1 MKLRI
6 ISSKRLTWVVLL
18 ALLFEFVPPLVQE
31 AMANETSITY
41 PALAHGYDI
50 SLGATSACAVE
61 SAGTIL
67 CWGKNTNGQLGNGL
81 TVDSRTP
88 VRVIGITDAIA
99 VSVGGASA
107 CAILAD
113 SSVSCWGSGA
123 NGQFGDGTTNGSL
136 SPKPIGLSNV
146 KSLSVGTTSSCAV
159 IQDSS
164 VKCWGDNF
172 WGQSGMG
179 SVGGIRT
186 ITAVSGLS
194 GVASVSVQGGAVC
207 VVLEDGQVKC
217 WGSNKYLILGTTS
230 LSYSTRPLALTNIS
244 GVSKIALGVKNACA
258 VLRSGLVKCWGD
270 NASGQLGD
278 GTNLNSAYPLV
289 IPDIQ
294 NALMVSVGGLSA
306 CANLADGSV
315 KCWGSNSWGQLG
327 DGTKV
332 ASSMP
337 TQVVG
342 LKDSVQVA
350 LSPNASGSVCSVS
363 WDAKTNCWGGDPL
376 LFANGIIRTESSL
389 PADTLLETQRV
400 EATSRSL
407 TIAWVSALTENPG
420 TLDGYF
426 VRYRSEDAGSW
437 KSLEIPLSAGR
448 SVHLED
454 LESNTRYR
462 VEISPIDGPGVT
474 HTMVVYASTLGTD
487 NDRTSLAFG
496 RQVSAGSTF
505 SCAALDDG
513 RVQCWGQNTNGQLG
527 DGTHISAIQPVTV
540 SQISSAQTVS
550 AGRNSACAVLFS
562 GEVQCWG
569 SNTYGILGG
578 PEALD
583 SAIPVVVSGLSS
595 AVTVG
600 VGTDFACALLREGS
614 VYCWGNND
622 HGQLGT
628 TSVLKSNVPLQVP
641 NIASAVSLSVGD
653 NSACV
658 VLADEK
664 IRCWTN
670 PSVASGASF
679 ETSVKKVAVGAS
691 FGCALH
697 YDQTVACW
705 GDNSVGQL
713 GRSNILRAVLPVGI
727 ESLSPILDISAR
739 SWSACVATLDRL
751 VSCWGWN
758 DFGQLG
764 IAGKAVAH
772 APNLIPNLTGAVSI
786 SVSEQAGCSV
796 IADSSIKCWGSNS
809 DVENQGL
816 VDVATSAESTQVKV
830 GLNFACL
837 VSTASSLKCWGA
849 NDAGQLG
856 DGTLEAKSAPV
867 AVSTLGAIQSV
878 DVASGSACAVETTG
892 AVKCWGSN
900 LYGQL
905 SNATQTLI
913 KTPTVVSGITTAT
926 KVSVGETSGCALL
939 ANTYVTC
946 WGTNTYGQLGNGSTN
961 SQTALSRPLFGAVD
975 VSVGANSACA
985 VLSDGQ
991 VNCWGRNGS
1000 GQLGNDSTTDSSFP
1014 VKVSG
1019 IWNAVKVRVRGES
1032 ACALLANAT
1041 ILCWG
1046 KNLMYSAGDP
1056 VNWERIWRRPHS
1068 ITLPTTVN
1076 HIEMRG
1082 NAACVI
1088 TSQSEVYCWGD
1099 NRDKYFGDTQPESL
1113 TTPTLI
1119 ENLKGVTSL
1128 SLGNFSCFVTA
1139 SSSAKCWGNSY
1150 YSLGNDTLNSL
1161 APVRILSARPIPNQ
1175 PAVLINGSD
1184 RVGGQ
1189 LAAGSEGW
1197 RSGTKLA
1204 FQWHRDGMP
1213 IKGQTTQT
1221 YVVSPSDYG
1230 HEISVS
1236 ATASLDG
1243 FAQASKSSLTL
1254 LIRKGILSFT
1264 PSPTISGQAIFG
1276 STLTALPGN
1285 WDVGISL
1292 KYKWLRDG
1300 LPINLAINQSYTL
1313 GADDVGHV
1321 VAVAVTGSLNGYED
1335 AVGTSLG
1342 LNVKGKNLSSTPLP
1356 TISGTF
1362 KFRSVLT
1369 ATSGQW
1375 DPGVSIAYKWL
1386 RDGVPIPNAIDDKY
1400 TLIAAD
1406 VGHVISVSVTGSKE
1420 GFASLSKK
1428 RTGKSVQP
1436 LPMIIGKNQISGIY
1450 KVGQTLTST
1459 CKNWVKGAQ
1468 ISYQW
1473 LLDGKPISRAVSK
1486 YLKLQTR
1493 FKGHKVSVF
1502 ITQKLAGYYTAF
1514 SVSPSKT
1521 VD

>member
-41 PALAHGYDI
+41 PANAHGYDI

-81 TVDSRTP
+81 TVDSKTP

-99 VSVGGASA
+99 VSVGGATA

-186 ITAVSGLS
+186 ITAVLGLS

-244 GVSKIALGVKNACA
+244 GVSTIALGLKNACA
-258 VLRSGLVKCWGD
+258 VLRSGFVKCWGD

-306 CANLADGSV
+306 CANLADGTV

-327 DGTKV
+327 DGTTT
-332 ASSMP
+332 ASSTP
-337 TQVVG
+337 TKVVG
-342 LKDSVQVA
+342 LNDSVQVA
-350 LSPNASGSVCSVS
+350 LSPNTSGSVCSVS
-363 WDAKTNCWGGDPL
+363 WDASTYCWGGDEL
-376 LFANGIIRTESSL
+376 LFANGLSLTESLLPVATLLETRAVEATESSL
-389 PADTLLETQRV
+389 TV
-400 EATSRSL
+400 K
-407 TIAWVSALTENPG
+407 WVSALTENVG
-420 TLDGYF
+420 ALVGYS
-426 VRYRSEDAGSW
+426 VRYQAGDASSW
-437 KSLEIPLSAGR
+437 NSLEIPLGAGR
-448 SVHLED
+448 SVHLEG
-454 LESNTRYR
+454 LQPGTRYHL
-462 VEISPIDGPGVT
+462 EIRALDGTGVPRIMAIYST
-474 HTMVVYASTLGTD
+474 TLGGEERMPLT
-487 NDRTSLAFG
+487 FG
-496 RQVSAGSTF
+496 RQVSSGTSF
-505 SCAALDDG
+505 SCAVLDDG
-513 RVQCWGQNTNGQLG
+513 RVQCWGQNNKGQLG
-527 DGTHISAIQPVTV
+527 DGTHKSSMQPVTV
-540 SQISSAQTVS
+540 SEISSARKVS
-550 AGRNSACAVLFS
+550 AGRDSACAVLDS
-562 GEVQCWG
+562 GAIQCWG

-578 PEALD
+578 DLVLY
-583 SAIPVVVSGLSS
+583 SAIPETVQGIGS
-595 AVTVG
+595 AVSVG
-600 VGTDFACALLREGS
+600 VGKDFACALLREGT

-622 HGQLGT
+622 RGQLGT
-628 TSVLKSNVPLQVP
+628 TSVPKSHLPLQVQ
-641 NIASAVSLSVGD
+641 NISSAVSLSVGD
-653 NSACV
+653 DSSCV
-658 VLADEK
+658 ILADGKLSCWSNPWIADGSTVERNVEK
-664 IRCWTN
+664 VVI
-670 PSVASGASF
+670 GAAF
-679 ETSVKKVAVGAS
+679 A
-691 FGCALH
+691 CALH
-697 YDQTVACW
+697 FEKTINCW
-705 GDNSVGQL
+705 GFNASSQL
-713 GRSNILRAVLPVGI
+713 GRSDIMDSILPVAFEGD
-727 ESLSPILDISAR
+727 SRFTDLSAR
-739 SWSACVATLDRL
+739 QYSACAVTLDRR
-751 VSCWGWN
+751 VKCWGQN
-758 DFGQLG
+758 NFGLLG
-764 IAGKAVAH
+764 KSQKSSPQ
-772 APNLIPNLTGAVSI
+772 APTFIPNLTEAVSI
-786 SVSEQAGCSV
+786 SVSEQSGCSV
-796 IADSSIKCWGSNS
+796 LSDSSVECWGSNS
-809 DVENQGL
+809 DVGNDQI
-816 VDVATSAESTQVKV
+816 VAVATSDETEKVKV
-830 GLNFACL
+830 GLDFACL

-849 NDAGQLG
+849 NAAGQLG
-856 DGTLEAKSAPV
+856 DGTLEAKSVPV

-878 DVASGSACAVETTG
+878 DVASQSACAVETTG

-905 SNATQTLI
+905 SNATQALI

-939 ANTYVTC
+939 ATTYVTC

-1041 ILCWG
+1041 ISCWG

-1082 NAACVI
+1082 NAACVL

-1189 LAAGSEGW
+1189 LTAGSEGW

-1221 YVVSPSDYG
+1221 YVVSPYDYG

-1342 LNVKGKNLSSTPLP
+1342 LNVKGKSLSSTPLP